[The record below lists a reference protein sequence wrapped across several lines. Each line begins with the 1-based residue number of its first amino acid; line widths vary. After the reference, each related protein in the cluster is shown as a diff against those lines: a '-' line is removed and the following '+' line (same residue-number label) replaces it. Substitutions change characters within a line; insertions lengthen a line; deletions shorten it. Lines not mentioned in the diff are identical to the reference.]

1 VGDEMHVKCLIKF
14 LSLKIACN
22 PTLLVANEKE
32 KEKEKKKK
40 RLNIVGHITQL
51 VFDENS
57 QGIDSI
63 GLKDSYIH
71 VEIFGEEDVLLTG
84 FSLYNIPLS
93 LSNKVLEIG
102 L

>member
-1 VGDEMHVKCLIKF
+1 
-14 LSLKIACN
+14 
-22 PTLLVANEKE
+22 
-32 KEKEKKKK
+32 
-40 RLNIVGHITQL
+40 